1 MNGRNVAVGELRL
14 VRAEQS
20 VKPGWADRFH
30 DAMKR
35 KKKAKGK

>member
-1 MNGRNVAVGELRL
+1 M
-14 VRAEQS
+14 VRAEQL

-35 KKKAKGK
+35 KKAAGKE